1 MSMKKSNDTIG
12 NHTRDLPACSG
23 VPLPTAPP
31 CAYSLTVLEFK
42 LQYLADLLHKLLI
55 RLRVCDEGLS
65 VGLFL

>member
-1 MSMKKSNDTIG
+1 
-12 NHTRDLPACSG
+12 
-23 VPLPTAPP
+23 
-31 CAYSLTVLEFK
+31 VLEFK